1 MGSPPLARRLLT
13 LEHMEH
19 SNGRWIRLTP
29 NNIAAL
35 PNAEGVFEIANLVRS
50 VQYVGRACGR
60 LRDTLTDFGHLPR
73 SLPSSVGGYFF
84 RFELTTAETETLQRR
99 IEAYRKRHEG
109 ALPPGNRGAV
119 VELLEPTPLVPT
131 AAPDEA
137 QQAA

>member
-1 MGSPPLARRLLT
+1 
-13 LEHMEH
+13 MEH
-19 SNGRWIRLTP
+19 PNGRWIRLTP

-35 PNAEGVFEIANLVRS
+35 PNADGVFEIANLVRS

-60 LRDTLTDFGHLPR
+60 LRDTLTDIGHIPR
-73 SLPSSVGGYFF
+73 NLPSSVGGYFF

-109 ALPPGNRGAV
+109 AVPPGNRGAV
-119 VELLEPTPLVPT
+119 VELVEPAHL
-131 AAPDEA
+131 APVESADEA